1 MPRNQNALAVEPGRP
16 AVEGCA
22 ECAVPGLHGSPLRG
36 HGESSPP
43 IVATAPRY
51 FHSPARI
58 LFILGIAVFVLHYAA
73 MRVLQRFSFDGNT
86 AALIDSAVLVL
97 VLMPVFH
104 WFMFRPLLHHIQ
116 AVRKTNIDLHESIT
130 RSEKIVATAFDAII
144 VIDELGMVRD
154 FNPAAEKM
162 FGVTASE
169 IVGQS
174 VNRLMP
180 EPIRNAHD
188 SYIAAYLDRGTPRI
202 IGKGREVEG
211 LRNNG
216 ETFPMELAVTEMR
229 VHGRRIFVA
238 TIRDITRRK
247 RDEAALRKANEELER
262 KVMARTAELAKAND
276 ELQKLATTDALTKV
290 MNRRQFDTELQRE
303 LERARRYGVPFALI
317 LFDVDHFKRVNDRF
331 GHLSGDRVLAEM
343 AQLIS
348 TETRVNDIFARWG
361 GEEFVLLVHGVDA
374 DGALQIAEKLRALVA
389 THAFPHGHSVTAS
402 FGVTA
407 YAEGDDSVSIM
418 QRVDQALYRAKEH
431 GRNCTELA

>member
-1 MPRNQNALAVEPGRP
+1 MRE
-16 AVEGCA
+16 EGG
-22 ECAVPGLHGSPLRG
+22 EEGAVPGQPACRLRG
-36 HGESSPP
+36 HVESSPP
-43 IVATAPRY
+43 VVATAPRY
-51 FHSPARI
+51 FHSPIRI
-58 LFILGIAVFVLHYAA
+58 LFILGIAVFVLHYAT
-73 MRVLQRFSFDGNT
+73 MRVLQRFSFDAST

-144 VIDELGMVRD
+144 VIDELGMVQD

-169 IVGQS
+169 IVGRS

-180 EPIRNAHD
+180 EPMRRAHD
-188 SYIAAYLDRGTPRI
+188 GYITAYLDRGTPRI

-211 LRNNG
+211 LRSNG

-229 VHGRRIFVA
+229 VHGRRIFVG

-247 RDEAALRKANEELER
+247 RDEAALRRANEELEQ
-262 KVMARTAELAKAND
+262 KVLTRTAELAKAND
-276 ELQKLATTDALTKV
+276 ELKTLATTDALTKV

-303 LERARRYGVPFALI
+303 LERARRYGASFALI
-317 LFDVDHFKRVNDRF
+317 LFDVDHFKRVNDRY
-331 GHLSGDRVLAEM
+331 GHLSGDRVLADM
-343 AQLIS
+343 AQLVS
-348 TETRVNDIFARWG
+348 SETRVNDIFARWG
-361 GEEFVLLVHGVDA
+361 GEEFVLLVHGADIDA
-374 DGALQIAEKLRALVA
+374 ARQIAEKLRGLVA
-389 THAFPHGHSVTAS
+389 AHAFPHGHSVTAS

-407 YAEGDDSVSIM
+407 YVEGDDSVSIM
-418 QRVDQALYRAKEH
+418 QRVDKALYRAKER
-431 GRNCTELA
+431 GRNRTEFA